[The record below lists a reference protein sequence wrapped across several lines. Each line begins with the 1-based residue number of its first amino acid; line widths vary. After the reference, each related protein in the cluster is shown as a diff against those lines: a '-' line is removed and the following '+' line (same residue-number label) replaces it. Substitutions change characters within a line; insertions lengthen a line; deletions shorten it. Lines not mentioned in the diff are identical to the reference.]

1 MKKIIVLAALALSSQ
16 AFAQQTAP
24 TNKPPM
30 HKQMDKEKKE
40 MPSAEQ
46 RAKKR
51 SEHMAKELTLSTEQ
65 QDKVYSTLLSFMTKR
80 DALQAK
86 KETMKKDD
94 FRKDAKSLEA
104 ERDNSL
110 KAILTPEQFEK
121 HQKQVEEEKQ
131 KHKGEGHKM
140 ENKHE

>member
-16 AFAQQTAP
+16 AFAQTAP
-24 TNKPPM
+24 ANKPPM

-46 RAKKR
+46 RAKRR
-51 SEHMAKELTLSTEQ
+51 SERMANELNLSTEQ
-65 QDKVYSTLLSFMTKR
+65 QDKVYSVLLSFMTKR

-86 KETMKKDD
+86 KSTMKKDA
-94 FRKDAKSLEA
+94 FRTEIKNVDT

-110 KAILTPEQFEK
+110 KTILTPDQLLKLEKQMEQ
-121 HQKQVEEEKQ
+121 EKQ
-131 KHKGEGHKM
+131 KHK
-140 ENKHE
+140 NDKHRMIDKQE